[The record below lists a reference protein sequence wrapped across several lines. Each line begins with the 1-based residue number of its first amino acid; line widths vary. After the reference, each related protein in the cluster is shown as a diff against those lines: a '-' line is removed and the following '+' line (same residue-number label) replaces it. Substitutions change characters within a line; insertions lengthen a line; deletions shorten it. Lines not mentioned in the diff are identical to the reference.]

1 MLSVEHGNGIQS
13 QETAYFLVLRKV
25 LKAISF
31 GIRSQRSTWLIEM
44 FDLMKL
50 LIILFFWVN
59 EFVVLKHNE
68 VEVGDDSPKEK

>member
-1 MLSVEHGNGIQS
+1 MLSVENGNGIQS
-13 QETAYFLVLRKV
+13 QETAYFLILRKV

>member
-1 MLSVEHGNGIQS
+1 MLIVEHGNGIQS

-44 FDLMKL
+44 FDLMKS

>member
-13 QETAYFLVLRKV
+13 QEIAYFLVLRKV

-44 FDLMKL
+44 FDLMKS

>member
-1 MLSVEHGNGIQS
+1 MLSVENGNGIQS

>member
-44 FDLMKL
+44 FDLMKS